1 MNLSNITLSPHSDGL
16 FWLHI
21 LHIEETGD
29 QDTALFELQGYAHET
44 EDAFAVLPT
53 DAWAAMDYAGG
64 LLVVEVFS
72 RFAKGPLLRREL
84 HITDEVYADLGEG
97 VLVWSPPE
105 NTDPAEF
112 WEALESGELEEDLP
126 LSIGVKQ

>member
-1 MNLSNITLSPHSDGL
+1 MNLSHIQLFPQSDGL

-29 QDTALFELQGYAHET
+29 QDTALFELRGYAHET

-53 DAWAAMDYAGG
+53 DAWAVMNYVGG
-64 LLVVEVFS
+64 LLVVEVVS
-72 RFAKGPLLRREL
+72 RFAEGPLLRREL

-97 VLVWSPPE
+97 VLVWSVPAE
-105 NTDPAEF
+105 TDPDDF
-112 WEALESGELEEDLP
+112 WEEDLP
-126 LSIGVKQ
+126 LSIGRR

>member
-29 QDTALFELQGYAHET
+29 QDAALSQLGEYSHKT
-44 EDAFAVLPT
+44 DDAFAVLPT
-53 DAWAAMDYAGG
+53 DAWAVMEYAGG

-72 RFAKGPLLRREL
+72 RFAKGPLLCREL
-84 HITDEVYADLGEG
+84 HITDEVYADLADG
-97 VLVWSPPE
+97 VLVWSVPE

-112 WEALESGELEEDLP
+112 SEALENGELEEELP
-126 LSIGVKQ
+126 LSIGRR